1 MSDNK
6 TVARDF
12 YAALAAGGDV
22 DAAIEQFVAQDF
34 VEHEALPGMDAT
46 RETPR
51 RMFTMMHAAF
61 PDLGITVHDLL
72 AEGDKV
78 VARITFTG
86 THQGEFLG
94 APASGNQVAIDGID
108 ILQIRDGKV
117 AAHWGV
123 TDMAGAMA
131 QMGMGPG

>member
-1 MSDNK
+1 MPDNK
-6 TVARDF
+6 AVLQNF
-12 YAALAAGGDV
+12 YAALEAGNDV
-22 DAAIEQFVAQDF
+22 DAAIEEYVAEDF
-34 VEHEALPGMDAT
+34 VEHEALPGMDTT

-51 RMFTMMHAAF
+51 QMFTMMHAAF
-61 PDLGITVHDLL
+61 PDLGITIHDMV

-94 APASGNQVAIDGID
+94 VPASGNGVAIDGID
-108 ILQIRDGKV
+108 IMQVRDGKV

-131 QMGMGPG
+131 QMGAGPG